1 MCNLGDISNSFSLV
15 FSIVVKIQQYKHST
29 TKLFKVSTTHLY
41 LLPPLTRTHLH
52 SRLLRPHDR
61 LFRAKKW
68 REAHTTT

>member
-1 MCNLGDISNSFSLV
+1 M
-15 FSIVVKIQQYKHST
+15 FSIVVKYST
-29 TKLFKVSTTHLY
+29 NSATKTFEVSTTNLY

-52 SRLLRPHDR
+52 QRLLRPHDR

>member
-1 MCNLGDISNSFSLV
+1 M
-15 FSIVVKIQQYKHST
+15 FSIVVKYSKPVQP
-29 TKLFKVSTTHLY
+29 KLFEVSTTHLY

-52 SRLLRPHDR
+52 QRLLRPHDR

>member
-15 FSIVVKIQQYKHST
+15 FSIVVKYNSKTVQP
-29 TKLFKVSTTHLY
+29 KLFEVSTTHLY

-52 SRLLRPHDR
+52 QRLLRLHDR